1 MNRLAADA
9 VLLALLLSLSLTPA
23 RAERADRDKPINL
36 EADTV
41 EVNDATKVST
51 YQGGVRLSQGTLLI
65 LADKLVVEQD
75 AQGLSK
81 ATAYGNPVSFRQ
93 KRDGVDEYIEAY
105 AQRMEY
111 DARSERLQ
119 MFTQARVKR
128 GQDEVRGNYI
138 SYDGAT
144 EAYRVIGGKEG
155 ATEYNPK
162 GRVRAVIQPKRGGAP
177 AAPVGD
183 EVRLKPAE
191 QVGAPR

>member
-9 VLLALLLSLSLTPA
+9 VCLALLLLFALAPA
-23 RAERADRDKPINL
+23 RAERADRDKPIHL

-51 YQGGVRLSQGTLLI
+51 YQGSVRLSQGTLLI

-111 DARSERLQ
+111 DARTERLQ

-138 SYDGAT
+138 SYDGVT

-155 ATEYNPK
+155 ASEYNPK
-162 GRVRAVIQPKRGGAP
+162 GRVRAVIQPKRGGP
-177 AAPVGD
+177 PPVPGGD
-183 EVRLKPAE
+183 DVRLKPAE
-191 QVGAPR
+191 TVGAPN